1 MKNVKSV
8 SSGGPQGKKGKSEKN
23 ASCRRVLKFLPNKMA
38 SEFFKTIN
46 KKPTSPFKKLSELK
60 IKKKY
65 LIFNAEFKDTK
76 FGKSVQITAYED
88 NEKIKFFLPKR
99 YSNLRKSE
107 LQYFINNYIVYM
119 GKEDKMD
126 IIKFIENKEISSESE
141 AEEEL

>member
-1 MKNVKSV
+1 MGN
-8 SSGGPQGKKGKSEKN
+8 KKII
-23 ASCRRVLKFLPNKMA
+23 KFLPNKMA

-119 GKEDKMD
+119 GREDKTD
-126 IIKFIENKEISSESE
+126 IIEFIENKEISSESE